1 MGWIWGNDE
10 RALTPAERTL
20 IQSVFRTAALPALSE
35 VRIRNGLA
43 TTGTPFTTLGSSSL
57 KLITG
62 FPSRS
67 KGKYQLMVGP
77 TLFAS
82 DLSKSSPSIL
92 VHEMTHVW
100 QYKHETLTE
109 FSGLARHAF
118 YYLSGLLG
126 GKNQTHLYTYKLGK
140 SWNEMGFEGQ
150 AQLVEDWYRLDQ
162 MSEESDRW
170 LYVKNV
176 LLIGNV
182 AARDL
187 TLDSLR

>member
-10 RALTPAERTL
+10 RTLTAAERTL
-20 IQSVFRTAALPALSE
+20 INSVFRNAALPPLSE
-35 VRIRNGLA
+35 VRVRNGLA
-43 TTGTPFTTLGSSSL
+43 TTGTPFTTLGSSRL

-62 FPSRS
+62 LPSRS
-67 KGKYQLMVGP
+67 EGKYQLMLGP

-82 DLSKSSPSIL
+82 DLSESSPSIL

-100 QYKHETLTE
+100 QYEHETLTE
-109 FSGLARHAF
+109 LSGLARHAF
-118 YYLSGLLG
+118 YYVSGLLG
-126 GKNQTHLYTYKLGK
+126 GRNQTHLYDYRLGE

-150 AQLVEDWYRLDQ
+150 AQLVEDWYRFDQ
-162 MSEESDRW
+162 MSEECERW

-176 LLIGNV
+176 LILGNV

-187 TLDSLR
+187 QLDSLR